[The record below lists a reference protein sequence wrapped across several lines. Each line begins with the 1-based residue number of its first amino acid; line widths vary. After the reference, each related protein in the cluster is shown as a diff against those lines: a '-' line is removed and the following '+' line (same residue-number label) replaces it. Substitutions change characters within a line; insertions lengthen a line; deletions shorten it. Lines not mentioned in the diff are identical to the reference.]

1 MKKII
6 SSVLA
11 FVMIAGLF
19 ALIPLPAV
27 AADTT
32 QSTTEV
38 GKVEAGYKP
47 VGTAITTAEE
57 FAAMEAN
64 GNYYLAKDIAIDASY
79 ATAFTGVFDGNGH
92 TVTISAPMFTKLNG
106 TVKNLTI
113 EGSASQTGT
122 VNAIE
127 SYVAAIAR
135 GTDKNVSVL
144 VENVANNAT
153 ITGEYRAGG
162 LIGQV
167 FAGSNAKFIN
177 CVNNGKI
184 TGTNMVGGIIAY
196 VQGYVLEMRD
206 CVNNGDV
213 SIVAGKDGNCGGLV
227 GRHGDDTLYDTNS
240 AIDAERFAN
249 IVNCKNI
256 GDVSSSTQAGGI
268 IGHAR
273 SATINIAY
281 CVNEGNIT
289 SNNGQAAGIAANVG
303 STKKVTEK
311 DDDGNDAEVTKYMLV
326 TLNVTNCV
334 NTGNVTMKA
343 TSLKSTDTKLASG
356 IVGYV
361 FGSGKV
367 GFCRIDKCINLGTVS
382 STWFA
387 SQLLGYSNSTK
398 NTLKNSIAAGKVEKY
413 NNATKAMTVV
423 FGLSNAKSANYP
435 VSNLYYLENDGTEY
449 YSYSTGTASNRV
461 KLATYLNDNKDKGK
475 ITTFTA
481 AELAS
486 GKIGAQFNKLV
497 NREMLYQNIGTDAA
511 PTTDSTH
518 AKIDVATKKSVKSA
532 ADFAAMEVDGNYIL
546 DADIVISESYGTFSG
561 TFDGNGHTVTTT
573 VPLFNKL
580 RGATVKNLVIEGNIN
595 DSENNRVGALSMNAS
610 KFTVENV
617 INNANIKSTYNK
629 QKSVKQK
636 DGTYKDEDDPFY
648 GGGLIG
654 AANEDEGYAYAHEY
668 SYFTNCI
675 NNGSV
680 TYENN
685 DFTTGAPRV
694 AGLVGNVARYQ
705 HAVYTNCTN
714 NGNVTVN
721 TSKLTVAPYIGGIS
735 GSSFGGEFY
744 NCINNGDLY
753 SDATALMGGILA
765 VGSPSVQNTDQSS
778 TAVGCVNTGNLT
790 IKAGK
795 GSGTIGGIFGNC
807 GNTNP
812 TKSAHTVYTVEKCVN
827 FGTLTSDGD
836 KVGAM
841 IGYVWGNNN
850 IVNYSYGVVR
860 GCVNA
865 GKLVGTKSEKA
876 SNPQLTARAAFIS
889 HFIGYVNANRT
900 IIENSYGLGTL
911 ENANDEYNVIFGL
924 SGDTATAFKVN
935 NIFLAPNDGTTN
947 YSYALD
953 AMVDGPE
960 KDENNQPIKVLDDRS
975 RNRLDLFNEKV
986 AGKVTVLTTEELA
999 SGKVTYTCNELLGK
1013 RFFYQN
1019 LGVDAA
1025 PTVDRTHAPVNLYG
1039 SKYFNINEG
1048 GASVRVVGDSATVG
1062 VRFRSLIKKDIFDA
1076 MKADVAEIG
1085 VIIAPKAI
1093 ADAAGEMT
1101 FEALDAYKAASGKT
1115 NVYLTLKRSGEYAT
1129 SFSDEELSD
1138 GAYAIKGSLV
1148 NVKNASME
1156 FTAVGYVKLADGTV
1170 FYGSTDTNSAKAV
1183 ATDAVADT
1191 KSAAEA
1197 EYMYEVA
1204 EGVFSPY
1211 TKEAYENLKALAN
1224 AK

>member
-11 FVMIAGLF
+11 FVMIAGIF

-27 AADTT
+27 AADTM
-32 QSTTEV
+32 QRTTEV
-38 GKVEAGYKP
+38 GKVEAGYTP
-47 VGTAITTAEE
+47 TGTAITTAAE

-64 GNYYLAKDIAIDASY
+64 GNYYLDANITIDASY

-167 FAGSNAKFIN
+167 FAGSNARFVN
-177 CVNNGKI
+177 CVNNGKV

-196 VQGYVLEMRD
+196 VQGYVLEMLD

-213 SIVAGKDGNCGGLV
+213 GSSGNCGGLV
-227 GRHGDDTLYDTNS
+227 GRFGEDK
-240 AIDAERFAN
+240 AITDGTRFVN
-249 IVNCKNI
+249 IINCKNT
-256 GDVSSSTQAGGI
+256 GAVSSSAMAGGI
-268 IGHAR
+268 LGHAR
-273 SATINIAY
+273 GATANIAY
-281 CVNEGNIT
+281 CVNEGAIT
-289 SNNGQAAGIAANVG
+289 SNSVTAAGIVSSVG
-303 STKKVTEK
+303 TS
-311 DDDGNDAEVTKYMLV
+311 AYLC

-334 NTGNVTMKA
+334 NTGNVTMTAASPKD
-343 TSLKSTDTKLASG
+343 SMLASG

-361 FGSGKV
+361 YGAGV

-413 NNATKAMTVV
+413 NNAAKAMTVV
-423 FGLSNAKSANYP
+423 FGLSSAKSTDYT
-435 VSNLYYLENDGTEY
+435 VSNLSYLENDGTEY
-449 YSYSTGTASNRV
+449 YSYATAAKNASNRIT
-461 KLATYLNDNKDKGK
+461 LATYRENNAGN

-497 NREMLYQNIGTDAA
+497 NRDLLYQNIGTDAA
-511 PTTDSTH
+511 PTTNSTH
-518 AKIDVATKKSVKSA
+518 ARIELPVAKQSVKSA
-532 ADFAAMEVDGNYIL
+532 ADFATMKADGYYVL
-546 DADIVISESYGTFSG
+546 EEDIVISESYGTFSG

-580 RGATVKNLVIEGNIN
+580 RGATVKNLVITGEI
-595 DSENNRVGALSMNAS
+595 VGTGSTGGLSSNAS
-610 KFTVENV
+610 KIRVENV
-617 INNANIKSTYNK
+617 INNANVSSTGDSAY
-629 QKSVKQK
+629 V
-636 DGTYKDEDDPFY
+636 
-648 GGGLIG
+648 GGLIG
-654 AANEDEGYAYAHEY
+654 AVNTDEGTAYAHEY
-668 SYFTNCI
+668 DYFTGCV
-675 NNGSV
+675 NNGNLSASIG
-680 TYENN
+680 T
-685 DFTTGAPRV
+685 PRV
-694 AGLVGNVARYQ
+694 GGLVGNAAKYQ
-705 HAVYTNCTN
+705 HCVYTDCVN
-714 NGNVTVN
+714 NGNVTV
-721 TSKLTVAPYIGGIS
+721 SGSSLSGSPYVAGIA

-753 SDATALMGGILA
+753 SDATAWMGGILA

-790 IKAGK
+790 IKADK
-795 GSGTIGGIFGNC
+795 KAGTIGGIFGVC
-807 GNTNP
+807 GTGALSGS
-812 TKSAHTVYTVEKCVN
+812 TRAVYTVEKCVN
-827 FGTLTSDGD
+827 LGNLTSDGERI
-836 KVGAM
+836 GGM
-841 IGYVWGNNN
+841 IGYIWGSNNA
-850 IVNYSYGVVR
+850 VNYSYGVVR

-876 SNPQLTARAAFIS
+876 SNLLTARAAFIS
-889 HFIGYVNANRT
+889 HFIGYVNAYRT
-900 IIENSYGLGTL
+900 VIENSYGLGTL
-911 ENANDEYNVIFGL
+911 ENTNDNYNVIFGL
-924 SGDTATAFKVN
+924 SSDKAAAFKVN

-953 AMVDGPE
+953 AMVDGS
-960 KDENNQPIKVLDDRS
+960 LDDRS
-975 RNRLDLFNEKV
+975 RNRLDLFNENV
-986 AGKVTVLTTEELA
+986 AGKVTVLTEDDLA
-999 SGKVTYTCNELLGK
+999 GGKVTYTCNELLGK

-1019 LGVDAA
+1019 LGKDAA
-1025 PTVDRTHAPVNLYG
+1025 PTTDKTHAPVNLYG
-1039 SKYFNINEG
+1039 GKYFNINEG
-1048 GASVRVVGDSATVG
+1048 GASVRVVGDSSTVG
-1062 VRFRSLIKKDIFDA
+1062 VRFRSLIKKDVFDA
-1076 MKADVAEIG
+1076 MKADVAEVG

-1101 FEALDAYKAASGKT
+1101 FEALEAYKAASGKT

>member
-27 AADTT
+27 AADAT

-38 GKVEAGYKP
+38 GKVEAGYTP
-47 VGTAITTAEE
+47 TGTAVTTAAE

-92 TVTISAPMFTKLNG
+92 TVTISVPMFTKLNG

-167 FAGSNAKFIN
+167 FAGSNARLVN
-177 CVNNGKI
+177 CVNNGTV
-184 TGTNMVGGIIAY
+184 TGTNMVGGLLGY
-196 VQGYVLEMRD
+196 VQGYTLEMLN

-213 SIVAGKDGNCGGLV
+213 SIVAGKNGNCGGLV
-227 GRHGDDTLYDTNS
+227 GRHGEDK
-240 AIDAERFAN
+240 AIENIRFAS
-249 IVNCKNI
+249 IVSCKNT
-256 GDVSSSTQAGGI
+256 GAVSSNTMAGGI
-268 IGHAR
+268 LGHGR
-273 SATINIAY
+273 GATINIAY

-289 SNNGQAAGIAANVG
+289 SNSNAAAGIVSSVGTAAQ
-303 STKKVTEK
+303 
-311 DDDGNDAEVTKYMLV
+311 LV
-326 TLNVTNCV
+326 TLNVANCV
-334 NTGNVTMKA
+334 NMGNVTMTAASPKD
-343 TSLKSTDTKLASG
+343 SMLASG

-361 FGSGKV
+361 YGSGV
-367 GFCRIDKCINLGTVS
+367 GRVTIDKCINLGTIS
-382 STWFA
+382 STFFA
-387 SQLLGYSNSTK
+387 SQLLGYSNNK
-398 NTLKNSIAAGKVEKY
+398 ANTIKNSIAAGKVEKY
-413 NNATKAMTVV
+413 NDATTTLPVV
-423 FGLSNAKSANYP
+423 FGLSSAPSVDYKI
-435 VSNLYYLENDGTEY
+435 SNLYYLENDGTGY
-449 YSYSTGTASNRV
+449 YSYAIAEKNSANRIT
-461 KLATYLNDNKDKGK
+461 LADFLANEAHNGK
-475 ITTFTA
+475 ITLFSA

-486 GKIGAQFNKLV
+486 GKVGAQFNKLV

-532 ADFAAMEVDGNYIL
+532 ADFAAMEADGNYIL

-580 RGATVKNLVIEGNIN
+580 RGATVKNLVITGEITGTG
-595 DSENNRVGALSMNAS
+595 STGGLSANAS
-610 KFTVENV
+610 KIRVKNV
-617 INNANIKSTYNK
+617 INNATVSSTGNNAYVGGIIGACN
-629 QKSVKQK
+629 QD
-636 DGTYKDEDDPFY
+636 DGT
-648 GGGLIG
+648 
-654 AANEDEGYAYAHEY
+654 NYAHEY
-668 SYFTNCI
+668 SYFTGCI
-675 NNGSV
+675 NNGMLSANIGTPRVGGIVGNAAKYQHCVYTECINNGKVSV
-680 TYENN
+680 TGEQLS
-685 DFTTGAPRV
+685 GAPYV
-694 AGLVGNVARYQ
+694 AGIA
-705 HAVYTNCTN
+705 
-714 NGNVTVN
+714 
-721 TSKLTVAPYIGGIS
+721 

-744 NCINNGDLY
+744 NCVNNGDLY
-753 SDATALMGGILA
+753 SDAAAWMGGILA

-790 IKAGK
+790 INAGK
-795 GSGTIGGIFGNC
+795 GTGTVGGIFGTC
-807 GNTNP
+807 GTGSLSGGS
-812 TKSAHTVYTVEKCVN
+812 TRAIYTVEKCVN
-827 FGTLTSDGD
+827 LGTLTSDGERT
-836 KVGAM
+836 GAM
-841 IGYVWGNNN
+841 IGYAWGSNN

-900 IIENSYGLGTL
+900 VIENSYGLGTL
-911 ENANDEYNVIFGL
+911 ENTNDNYNVIFGL
-924 SGDTATAFKVN
+924 SGDTATAFKVS

-975 RNRLDLFNEKV
+975 RNRLALDDEKV

-999 SGKVTYTCNELLGK
+999 SGKVTYTCNKLLGK

-1019 LGVDAA
+1019 LGTDAA

-1048 GASVRVVGDSATVG
+1048 GASVRVVGDSSTVG

-1129 SFSDEELSD
+1129 SFSDEELIN

-1156 FTAVGYVKLADGTV
+1156 FTAVGYVKLTDGTV

>member
-47 VGTAITTAEE
+47 VGTAITTAEG

-64 GNYYLAKDIAIDASY
+64 GNYYLDANITIDASY

-167 FAGSNAKFIN
+167 FAGSNARLVN
-177 CVNNGKI
+177 CVNNGTV
-184 TGTNMVGGIIAY
+184 TGTNMVGGLLGY
-196 VQGYVLEMRD
+196 VQGYTLEMLN

-213 SIVAGKDGNCGGLV
+213 SIVAGKNGNCGGLV
-227 GRHGDDTLYDTNS
+227 GRHGEDK
-240 AIDAERFAN
+240 AIEATRFAN
-249 IVNCKNI
+249 IINCKNT
-256 GDVSSSTQAGGI
+256 GDVSSNTMAGGI
-268 IGHAR
+268 LGHAR
-273 SATINIAY
+273 GATMNIAY

-289 SNNGQAAGIAANVG
+289 SNSNAAAGIVSSVGTAAQ
-303 STKKVTEK
+303 
-311 DDDGNDAEVTKYMLV
+311 LV
-326 TLNVTNCV
+326 TLNVANCV
-334 NTGNVTMKA
+334 NTGNVTMTAASPKD
-343 TSLKSTDTKLASG
+343 SMLASG

-361 FGSGKV
+361 YGSGV
-367 GFCRIDKCINLGTVS
+367 GRVIIDKCINLGTIS
-382 STWFA
+382 STFFA
-387 SQLLGYSNSTK
+387 SQLLGYSNNK
-398 NTLKNSIAAGKVEKY
+398 ANTIKNSIAAGKVEKY
-413 NNATKAMTVV
+413 NGATTTLPVV
-423 FGLSNAKSANYP
+423 FGLSSAPSVDYKI
-435 VSNLYYLENDGTEY
+435 SNLYYLENDGTGY
-449 YSYSTGTASNRV
+449 YSYAIAEKNSANRIT
-461 KLATYLNDNKDKGK
+461 LADFLANEAHNGK
-475 ITTFTA
+475 ITLFSA

-486 GKIGAQFNKLV
+486 GKVGAQFNKLV

-532 ADFAAMEVDGNYIL
+532 ADFATMEADGYYVL
-546 DADIVISESYGTFSG
+546 EADIEISESYGTFHG

-580 RGATVKNLVIEGNIN
+580 RGATVKNLVITGEITGTG
-595 DSENNRVGALSMNAS
+595 STGGLSANAS
-610 KFTVENV
+610 KIRVKNV
-617 INNANIKSTYNK
+617 INNATVSSTGNNAY
-629 QKSVKQK
+629 V
-636 DGTYKDEDDPFY
+636 
-648 GGGLIG
+648 GGLIG
-654 AANEDEGYAYAHEY
+654 AVNTDEGTAYAHEY
-668 SYFTNCI
+668 DYFTGCVNNGNLSASIGTPRVGGLVGNAAKYQHCVYTECI
-675 NNGSV
+675 NNGKVSV
-680 TYENN
+680 TGEQLS
-685 DFTTGAPRV
+685 GAPYV
-694 AGLVGNVARYQ
+694 AGIA
-705 HAVYTNCTN
+705 
-714 NGNVTVN
+714 
-721 TSKLTVAPYIGGIS
+721 

-744 NCINNGDLY
+744 NCVNNGDLY
-753 SDATALMGGILA
+753 SDAAAWMGGILA

-790 IKAGK
+790 INAGK
-795 GSGTIGGIFGNC
+795 GTGTVGGIFGTC
-807 GNTNP
+807 GTGSLSGGS
-812 TKSAHTVYTVEKCVN
+812 TRAIYTVEKCVN
-827 FGTLTSDGD
+827 LGTLTSDGERT
-836 KVGAM
+836 GAM
-841 IGYVWGNNN
+841 IGYAWGSNN

-900 IIENSYGLGTL
+900 VIENSYGLGTL
-911 ENANDEYNVIFGL
+911 ENTNDNYNVIFGL
-924 SGDTATAFKVN
+924 SGDTATAFKVS

-960 KDENNQPIKVLDDRS
+960 KDDDGNPIKVLDDRS
-975 RNRLDLFNEKV
+975 RNRLALDDEKV

-999 SGKVTYTCNELLGK
+999 GGKVTYTCNELLGK

-1019 LGVDAA
+1019 LGKDAA

-1039 SKYFNINEG
+1039 DKYFNINEG
-1048 GASVRVVGDSATVG
+1048 GASVRVVGDSSTVG

-1101 FEALDAYKAASGKT
+1101 FEALEAYKAASGKT

-1183 ATDAVADT
+1183 ASAAVADT

>member
-11 FVMIAGLF
+11 FVMIAGIF

-38 GKVEAGYKP
+38 GKVEAGYTP
-47 VGTAITTAEE
+47 VGTAITTAEG

-167 FAGSNAKFIN
+167 FAGSNARLVN
-177 CVNNGKI
+177 CVNNGTV
-184 TGTNMVGGIIAY
+184 TGTNMVGGLLGY
-196 VQGYVLEMRD
+196 VQGYTLEMLN

-227 GRHGDDTLYDTNS
+227 GRHGEDK
-240 AIDAERFAN
+240 AIEATRFAN
-249 IVNCKNI
+249 IINCKNT
-256 GDVSSSTQAGGI
+256 GAVSSNTMAGGI
-268 IGHAR
+268 LGHGR
-273 SATINIAY
+273 GATINIAY

-289 SNNGQAAGIAANVG
+289 SNSNAAAGIVSSVG
-303 STKKVTEK
+303 TSKF
-311 DDDGNDAEVTKYMLV
+311 LV

-334 NTGNVTMKA
+334 NTGNVTMTAASPKD
-343 TSLKSTDTKLASG
+343 SMLASG

-361 FGSGKV
+361 YGSGV
-367 GFCRIDKCINLGTVS
+367 GRVTIDKCINLGTIS
-382 STWFA
+382 STFFA
-387 SQLLGYSNSTK
+387 SQLLGYSNNK
-398 NTLKNSIAAGKVEKY
+398 ANTIKNSIAAGKVEKY
-413 NNATKAMTVV
+413 NDATTTLPVV
-423 FGLSNAKSANYP
+423 FGLSSAPSVDYKI
-435 VSNLYYLENDGTEY
+435 SNLYYLENDGTGY
-449 YSYSTGTASNRV
+449 YSYAIAEKNSANRIT
-461 KLATYLNDNKDKGK
+461 LADFLANEAHNGK
-475 ITTFTA
+475 ITLFSA

-486 GKIGAQFNKLV
+486 GKVGAQFNKLV
-497 NREMLYQNIGTDAA
+497 NRDLLYQNIGTDAA
-511 PTTDSTH
+511 PTTNSTH
-518 AKIDVATKKSVKSA
+518 ARIELPVAKQSVKSA
-532 ADFAAMEVDGNYIL
+532 ADFATMKADGYYVL
-546 DADIVISESYGTFSG
+546 EEDIVISESYGTFSG
-561 TFDGNGHTVTTT
+561 TFDGNGHTIKTK
-573 VPLFNKL
+573 VPLFTKL
-580 RGATVKNLVIEGNIN
+580 RGATVKNLVITGEI
-595 DSENNRVGALSMNAS
+595 VGTGSTGGLSSNAS
-610 KFTVENV
+610 KIRVENV
-617 INNANIKSTYNK
+617 INNANVSSTGDSAY
-629 QKSVKQK
+629 V
-636 DGTYKDEDDPFY
+636 
-648 GGGLIG
+648 GGLIG
-654 AANEDEGYAYAHEY
+654 AVNTDEGTAYAHEY
-668 SYFTNCI
+668 DYFTGCVNNGNLSASIGTPRVGGLVGNAAKYQHCVYTECI
-675 NNGSV
+675 NNGKVSV
-680 TYENN
+680 TGEQLS
-685 DFTTGAPRV
+685 GAPYV
-694 AGLVGNVARYQ
+694 AGIA
-705 HAVYTNCTN
+705 
-714 NGNVTVN
+714 
-721 TSKLTVAPYIGGIS
+721 

-744 NCINNGDLY
+744 NCVNNGDLY
-753 SDATALMGGILA
+753 SDAAAWMGGILA

-790 IKAGK
+790 INAGK
-795 GSGTIGGIFGNC
+795 GTGTVGGIFGTC
-807 GNTNP
+807 GTGSLSGGS
-812 TKSAHTVYTVEKCVN
+812 TRAIYTVEKCVN
-827 FGTLTSDGD
+827 LGTLTSDGERT
-836 KVGAM
+836 GAM
-841 IGYVWGNNN
+841 IGYAWGSNN

-900 IIENSYGLGTL
+900 VIENSYGLGTL
-911 ENANDEYNVIFGL
+911 ENTNDNYNVIFGL
-924 SGDTATAFKVN
+924 SGDTATAFKVS

-960 KDENNQPIKVLDDRS
+960 KDENNKPIKVLDDRS
-975 RNRLDLFNEKV
+975 RNRLALDDEKV

-1019 LGVDAA
+1019 LGTDAA
-1025 PTVDRTHAPVNLYG
+1025 PTVDNTHAPVNLYG
-1039 SKYFNINEG
+1039 DKYFNINEG

-1101 FEALDAYKAASGKT
+1101 FESLEAYKAASGKT

-1183 ATDAVADT
+1183 ATAAVADT

-1197 EYMYEVA
+1197 EYMHEVA

>member
-11 FVMIAGLF
+11 FVMIAGIF

-47 VGTAITTAEE
+47 VGTAITTAAE
-57 FAAMEAN
+57 FAAMKAD

-79 ATAFTGVFDGNGH
+79 EAFTGVFDGNGH
-92 TVTISAPMFTKLNG
+92 TVTVSVPMFKKLNG
-106 TVKNLTI
+106 TVKNLTVN
-113 EGSASQTGT
+113 GSVTATGKKEH
-122 VNAIE
+122 AAA
-127 SYVAAIAR
+127 VALRA
-135 GTDKNVSVL
+135 DKGKTVL
-144 VENVANNAT
+144 VENVVNNAAVT
-153 ITGEYRAGG
+153 SAYRAGG
-162 LIGQV
+162 IFGQV
-167 FAGSNAKFIN
+167 DANSNAKFIN
-177 CVNNGKI
+177 CVNNGKV

-196 VQGYVLEMRD
+196 VQGYVLEMRN

-213 SIVAGKDGNCGGLV
+213 GSSGSCGGLV

-240 AIDAERFAN
+240 AIDDTRFAN
-249 IVNCKNI
+249 IVNCKNT

-281 CVNEGNIT
+281 CINEGNIT
-289 SNNGQAAGIAANVG
+289 SNNGHAAGIAANVG
-303 STKKVTEK
+303 STKDVEK
-311 DDDGNDAEVTKYMLV
+311 KDADGNVVKDKNGNAVQVTKYMLV

-413 NNATKAMTVV
+413 NNAAKAMTVV
-423 FGLSNAKSANYP
+423 FGLSSAKSTDYT
-435 VSNLYYLENDGTEY
+435 VSNLSYLENDGTEY
-449 YSYSTGTASNRV
+449 YSYATAAKNASNKV
-461 KLATYLNDNKDKGK
+461 PLATYLKDYAGN

-497 NREMLYQNIGTDAA
+497 NRDLLYQNIGTDAA
-511 PTTDSTH
+511 PTTNSTH
-518 AKIDVATKKSVKSA
+518 ARIELPVAKQSVKSA
-532 ADFAAMEVDGNYIL
+532 ADFATMKADGYYVL
-546 DADIVISESYGTFSG
+546 EEDIVISESYGTFNG
-561 TFDGNGHTVTTT
+561 TFDGNGHTIKTT
-573 VPLFNKL
+573 VPLFTKL
-580 RGATVKNLVIEGNIN
+580 RGATVKNLVITGEI
-595 DSENNRVGALSMNAS
+595 VGTGSTGGLSSNAS
-610 KFTVENV
+610 KIRVENV
-617 INNANIKSTYNK
+617 INNANVSSTGDSAY
-629 QKSVKQK
+629 V
-636 DGTYKDEDDPFY
+636 
-648 GGGLIG
+648 GGLIG
-654 AANEDEGYAYAHEY
+654 AVNTDEGTAYAHEY
-668 SYFTNCI
+668 DYFTGCV
-675 NNGSV
+675 NNGNLSASIG
-680 TYENN
+680 T
-685 DFTTGAPRV
+685 PRV
-694 AGLVGNVARYQ
+694 GGLVGNAAKYQ
-705 HAVYTNCTN
+705 HCVYTDCVN
-714 NGNVTVN
+714 NGNVTV
-721 TSKLTVAPYIGGIS
+721 SGSSLSGSPYVAGIA

-778 TAVGCVNTGNLT
+778 TAVGCVNKGNLT

-900 IIENSYGLGTL
+900 VIENSYGLGTL
-911 ENANDEYNVIFGL
+911 ENTNDNYNVIFGL
-924 SGDTATAFKVN
+924 SGDTATAFKVS

-960 KDENNQPIKVLDDRS
+960 KDDDGNPIKVLDDRS
-975 RNRLDLFNEKV
+975 RNRLALDDEKV

-999 SGKVTYTCNELLGK
+999 GGKVTYTCNELLGK

-1019 LGVDAA
+1019 LGKDAA
-1025 PTVDRTHAPVNLYG
+1025 PTTDKTHAPVNLYG
-1039 SKYFNINEG
+1039 GKYFNINEG

-1062 VRFRSLIKKDIFDA
+1062 VRFRSLIKKDVFDA

-1101 FEALDAYKAASGKT
+1101 FEALEAYKAASGKT

-1183 ATDAVADT
+1183 ATAAVADT

>member
-11 FVMIAGLF
+11 FVMIAGIF

-27 AADTT
+27 AADTM
-32 QSTTEV
+32 QRTTEV
-38 GKVEAGYKP
+38 GKVEAGYTP
-47 VGTAITTAEE
+47 TGTAITTAAE
-57 FAAMEAN
+57 FAAMKAN
-64 GNYYLAKDIAIDASY
+64 GNYYLAKDITINASY
-79 ATAFTGVFDGNGH
+79 ASAFSGVFDGNGH
-92 TVTISAPMFTKLNG
+92 TVTVSAPMFTTLNG

-167 FAGSNAKFIN
+167 FAGSNARFVN
-177 CVNNGKI
+177 CVNNGKV

-196 VQGYVLEMRD
+196 VQGYVLEMLD

-213 SIVAGKDGNCGGLV
+213 GSSGNCGGIV
-227 GRHGDDTLYDTNS
+227 GRFGDDTKYDKTTD
-240 AIDAERFAN
+240 AIDARRFAN
-249 IVNCKNI
+249 IVNCKNT
-256 GDVSSSTQAGGI
+256 GDVSSSSQAGGI

-289 SNNGQAAGIAANVG
+289 SNNGNAAGIAANVG
-303 STKKVTEK
+303 DMDKK
-311 DDDGNDAEVTKYMLV
+311 VTKYMLV

-334 NTGNVTMKA
+334 NTGNVTMTA
-343 TSLKSTDTKLASG
+343 ASPSGSMLASG

-361 FGSGKV
+361 YGAGV
-367 GFCRIDKCINLGTVS
+367 GFCRIDKCINLGTIS
-382 STWFA
+382 STFFA
-387 SQLLGYSNSTK
+387 SQLLGYSNSTQ

-413 NNATKAMTVV
+413 NGATTTLPVV
-423 FGLSNAKSANYP
+423 FGLSSAKPLNYKI
-435 VSNLYYLENDGTEY
+435 SNLHYLENDGTEY
-449 YSYSTGTASNRV
+449 YSYATAAKNSANRIT
-461 KLATYLNDNKDKGK
+461 LADFLANEAHNGK
-475 ITTFTA
+475 ITLFSA
-481 AELAS
+481 SELAS
-486 GKIGAQFNKLV
+486 GKVGAQFNKLV
-497 NREMLYQNIGTDAA
+497 GRDFLYQNVGTDAA

-518 AKIDVATKKSVKSA
+518 ARIELPVAKQSVKSA
-532 ADFAAMEVDGNYIL
+532 ADFAAMEADGYYVL
-546 DADIVISESYGTFSG
+546 EEDIEISESYTKDFNGI
-561 TFDGNGHTVTTT
+561 FDGNGHTITTT

-580 RGATVKNLVIEGNIN
+580 RGATVKNLVITGEI
-595 DSENNRVGALSMNAS
+595 VGTGSTGGLSSNAS
-610 KFTVENV
+610 KIRVENV
-617 INNANIKSTYNK
+617 INNANVSSTGDSAY
-629 QKSVKQK
+629 V
-636 DGTYKDEDDPFY
+636 
-648 GGGLIG
+648 GGLIG
-654 AANEDEGYAYAHEY
+654 AVNTDEGTAYAHEY
-668 SYFTNCI
+668 DYFTGCV
-675 NNGSV
+675 NNGNLSASIG
-680 TYENN
+680 T
-685 DFTTGAPRV
+685 PRV
-694 AGLVGNVARYQ
+694 GGLVGNAAKYQ
-705 HAVYTNCTN
+705 HCVYTDCVN
-714 NGNVTVN
+714 NGNVTV
-721 TSKLTVAPYIGGIS
+721 SGSSLSGSPYVAGIA

-778 TAVGCVNTGNLT
+778 TAVGCVNKGNLT

-900 IIENSYGLGTL
+900 VIENSYGLGTL
-911 ENANDEYNVIFGL
+911 ENTNDNYNVIFGL
-924 SGDTATAFKVN
+924 SGDTATAFKVS

-960 KDENNQPIKVLDDRS
+960 KDDDGNPIKVLDDRS
-975 RNRLDLFNEKV
+975 RNRLALDDEKV
-986 AGKVTVLTTEELA
+986 AGKVTVLTTEDLA
-999 SGKVTYTCNELLGK
+999 GGKVTYTCNELLGK

-1019 LGVDAA
+1019 LGKDAA

-1039 SKYFNINEG
+1039 GKYFNINEG

-1062 VRFRSLIKKDIFDA
+1062 VRFRSLIKKNIFDA

-1101 FEALDAYKAASGKT
+1101 FEALEAYKAASGKT

>member
-38 GKVEAGYKP
+38 GKVEAGYTP
-47 VGTAITTAEE
+47 VGEPIETAEQ

-64 GNYYLAKDIAIDASY
+64 GKYYLAKDIAIDASY
-79 ATAFTGVFDGNGH
+79 EAFTGVFDGNGH
-92 TVTISAPMFTKLNG
+92 TVTVSAPMFTSLNG
-106 TVKNLTI
+106 TVKNLTTV
-113 EGSASQTGT
+113 GSVSLTGT
-122 VNAIE
+122 ANEIA
-127 SYVAAIAR
+127 SCAAAIAR
-135 GTDKNVSVL
+135 GTPKNATVV

-153 ITGEYRAGG
+153 ITSAYRAGG

-167 FAGSNAKFIN
+167 FA
-177 CVNNGKI
+177 
-184 TGTNMVGGIIAY
+184 
-196 VQGYVLEMRD
+196 D
-206 CVNNGDV
+206 
-213 SIVAGKDGNCGGLV
+213 
-227 GRHGDDTLYDTNS
+227 
-240 AIDAERFAN
+240 
-249 IVNCKNI
+249 
-256 GDVSSSTQAGGI
+256 STT
-268 IGHAR
+268 
-273 SATINIAY
+273 TI
-281 CVNEGNIT
+281 
-289 SNNGQAAGIAANVG
+289 
-303 STKKVTEK
+303 
-311 DDDGNDAEVTKYMLV
+311 
-326 TLNVTNCV
+326 TNCV
-334 NTGNVTMKA
+334 NTGKVEGKNAVGGIIGYVQGKALKMNDCVNTGDIKSNDTASGGLVGYWGGQNAIAAARKA
-343 TSLKSTDTKLASG
+343 TITNCKNIGNILSNKITGGLIGDSRGAYITITECINEGSVTGGTKVAGL
-356 IVGYV
+356 VGNAGYDKYLV
-361 FGSGKV
+361 TLTVK
-367 GFCRIDKCINLGTVS
+367 KCINTGDVTLHTSKSSVNNAAGIAGYVYGSGSNGVFKMDACINFGKIT
-382 STWFA
+382 STWFG
-387 SQLLGYSNSTK
+387 SQFVGYTNNP
-398 NTLKNSIAAGKVEKY
+398 NTELKNSIAAGSV
-413 NNATKAMTVV
+413 KAADESHAVV
-423 FGLSNAKSANYP
+423 FGLGGANNSLKYK
-435 VSNLYYLENDGTEY
+435 VSNLHYLKDDGTKY
-449 YSYSTGTASNRV
+449 YSYSTTATNQVTLEDYRNND
-461 KLATYLNDNKDKGK
+461 TYKDN
-475 ITTFTA
+475 ISLFTA
-481 AELAS
+481 DDLAS
-486 GKIGAQFNKLV
+486 RKIGAMFNRFARKDL
-497 NREMLYQNIGTDAA
+497 LFQNEGESL
-511 PTTDSTH
+511 PTPDKTH
-518 AKIDVATKKSVKSA
+518 AKIPVIVKTA
-532 ADFAAMEVDGNYIL
+532 EDFAEMSSDGNCFL
-546 DADIVISESYGTFSG
+546 EADITISKSYGTFNG
-561 TFDGNGHTVTTT
+561 TFNGNGHTVKTT
-573 VPLFNKL
+573 VPLFKKL
-580 RGATVKNLVIEGNIN
+580 REATVKNLVIEGNIN

-654 AANEDEGYAYAHEY
+654 AVNEDEGTADAPEY
-668 SYFTNCI
+668 DYFTGCV

-753 SDATALMGGILA
+753 SDATAWMGGILA

-790 IKAGK
+790 IKADK
-795 GSGTIGGIFGNC
+795 KAGTIGGIFGVC
-807 GNTNP
+807 GTGALSGS
-812 TKSAHTVYTVEKCVN
+812 TRAVYTVEKCVN
-827 FGTLTSDGD
+827 LGNLTSNGERI
-836 KVGAM
+836 GGM
-841 IGYVWGNNN
+841 IGYIWGSNNA
-850 IVNYSYGVVR
+850 VNYSYGVVR

-865 GKLVGTKSEKA
+865 GKLVGTKSENA
-876 SNPQLTARAAFIS
+876 SNLLTARAAFIS

-900 IIENSYGLGTL
+900 VIENSYGLGTL
-911 ENANDEYNVIFGL
+911 ENTNDEYNVIFGL
-924 SGDTATAFKVN
+924 SSDKATAFKVS

-947 YSYALD
+947 YSYACDALD
-953 AMVDGPE
+953 KDGTT
-960 KDENNQPIKVLDDRS
+960 IIDRS
-975 RNRLDLFNEKV
+975 TNRLDLSYAED
-986 AGKVTVLTTEELA
+986 AGKVTVLTTEELVG
-999 SGKVTYTCNELLGK
+999 GKVTYTCNELLGK

-1019 LGVDAA
+1019 LGTDAA

-1039 SKYFNINEG
+1039 GKYFNINEG
-1048 GASVRVVGDSATVG
+1048 GASVRVVGDSSTVG

-1183 ATDAVADT
+1183 ATAAVADT

-1197 EYMYEVA
+1197 EYIYEVA

>member
-11 FVMIAGLF
+11 FVMIAGIF

-27 AADTT
+27 AADAT

-38 GKVEAGYKP
+38 GKVEAGYTP
-47 VGTAITTAEE
+47 TGTAITTAAE

-64 GNYYLAKDIAIDASY
+64 GKYYLAKDIAIDASY
-79 ATAFTGVFDGNGH
+79 EAFTGVFDGNGH
-92 TVTISAPMFTKLNG
+92 TVTVSAPMFTSLNG
-106 TVKNLTI
+106 TVKNLTTV
-113 EGSASQTGT
+113 GSVSLTGT
-122 VNAIE
+122 ANEIA
-127 SYVAAIAR
+127 SCAAAIAR
-135 GTDKNVSVL
+135 GTPKNATVV

-153 ITGEYRAGG
+153 ITSAYRAGG

-167 FAGSNAKFIN
+167 FADSTTTITN
-177 CVNNGKI
+177 CVNTGKVE
-184 TGTNMVGGIIAY
+184 GKNAVGGIIGY
-196 VQGYVLEMRD
+196 VQGKALKMND
-206 CVNNGDV
+206 CVNTGDIK
-213 SIVAGKDGNCGGLV
+213 SNDTASGGLV
-227 GRHGDDTLYDTNS
+227 GYWGGQN
-240 AIDAERFAN
+240 AIAAARKAT
-249 IVNCKNI
+249 ITNCKNTGNISSNKITGGLI
-256 GDVSSSTQAGGI
+256 GNSRGAYI
-268 IGHAR
+268 
-273 SATINIAY
+273 TITECI
-281 CVNEGNIT
+281 NEGNVT
-289 SNNGQAAGIAANVG
+289 GGEMVAGVVG
-303 STKKVTEK
+303 RAGAKGYLAKLT
-311 DDDGNDAEVTKYMLV
+311 
-326 TLNVTNCV
+326 VTNCV
-334 NTGNVTMKA
+334 NTGNISMTASSFSDDA
-343 TSLKSTDTKLASG
+343 TYNASG
-356 IVGYV
+356 IVGYHY
-361 FGSGKV
+361 GSGSNGV
-367 GFCRIDKCINLGTVS
+367 CAINKCINLGTVS
-382 STWFA
+382 STLFA
-387 SQLLGYSNSTK
+387 SQLLGYSNNLGNSIT
-398 NTLKNSIAAGKVEKY
+398 NSIAAGKVEKY
-413 NNATKAMTVV
+413 NNATTTLAVV
-423 FGLSNAKSANYP
+423 FGLSNAGIKDGYSSLNYTIE
-435 VSNLYYLENDGTEY
+435 NLHYLENDGTEY
-449 YSYSTGTASNRV
+449 YSYARAEANSTNRV
-461 KLATYLNDNKDKGK
+461 KLADYRTGEQYSEYHKNISL
-475 ITTFTA
+475 FTA
-481 AELAS
+481 DDLAS
-486 GKIGAQFNKLV
+486 RKIGAMFNRFARKDL
-497 NREMLYQNIGTDAA
+497 LFQNEGESL
-511 PTTDSTH
+511 PTPDKTH
-518 AKIDVATKKSVKSA
+518 AKIPVIVKTA
-532 ADFAAMEVDGNYIL
+532 EDFAEMSSDGNCFL
-546 DADIVISESYGTFSG
+546 EADITISKSYGTFNG
-561 TFDGNGHTVTTT
+561 TFNGNGHTVKTK
-573 VPLFNKL
+573 VPLFKKL
-580 RGATVKNLVIEGNIN
+580 REATVKNLVIEGNIN

-654 AANEDEGYAYAHEY
+654 AVNEDKGTADAPEY
-668 SYFTNCI
+668 DYFTGCV

-753 SDATALMGGILA
+753 SDAKAWMGGILA
-765 VGSPSVQNTDQSS
+765 VGSPSSQNADQSS

-795 GSGTIGGIFGNC
+795 ESGTIGGIFGTC
-807 GNTNP
+807 GTGSLSG
-812 TKSAHTVYTVEKCVN
+812 KAHAVYTVEKCVN
-827 FGTLTSDGD
+827 FGTLTSDGERI
-836 KVGAM
+836 GGM
-841 IGYVWGNNN
+841 IGYIFGNDNA
-850 IVNYSYGVVR
+850 VNYSYGVVR
-860 GCVNA
+860 NCVNA
-865 GKLVGTKSEKA
+865 GKLVGTKNAKTV
-876 SNPQLTARAAFIS
+876 NGLVTARAAFIS
-889 HFIGYVNANRT
+889 QFIAYVNAEST
-900 IIENSYGLGTL
+900 VIENSYGLGTL
-911 ENANDEYNVIFGL
+911 ENTNDEYNVIFGL
-924 SGDTATAFKVN
+924 SSFNPTKYKVS

-947 YSYALD
+947 YSYACDALD
-953 AMVDGPE
+953 KDGTT
-960 KDENNQPIKVLDDRS
+960 IIDRS
-975 RNRLDLFNEKV
+975 SSRLDLFNEKV
-986 AGKVTVLTTEELA
+986 AGKVTVLTTEELT

-1019 LGVDAA
+1019 LGKDAA
-1025 PTVDRTHAPVNLYG
+1025 PTTDKTHAPVNLYG

-1048 GASVRVVGDSATVG
+1048 GASVRVVGDSSTVG

-1129 SFSDEELSD
+1129 SFSDEELIN

-1156 FTAVGYVKLADGTV
+1156 FTAVGYVKLTDGTV

-1183 ATDAVADT
+1183 ATAAVADT

>member
-11 FVMIAGLF
+11 FVMIAGIF

-47 VGTAITTAEE
+47 VGTAITTAAE
-57 FAAMEAN
+57 FAAMKAD

-79 ATAFTGVFDGNGH
+79 EAFTGVFDGNGH

-213 SIVAGKDGNCGGLV
+213 SIVAGKNGNCGGLV
-227 GRHGDDTLYDTNS
+227 GRHGEDK
-240 AIDAERFAN
+240 AIEATRFAN
-249 IVNCKNI
+249 IINCKNT
-256 GDVSSSTQAGGI
+256 GAVSSNTIAGGI
-268 IGHAR
+268 LGYGLG
-273 SATINIAY
+273 ATINIAY

-289 SNNGQAAGIAANVG
+289 SNNGRAAGIVGYVG
-303 STKKVTEK
+303 S
-311 DDDGNDAEVTKYMLV
+311 GSYLV
-326 TLNVTNCV
+326 KLNVTNCV
-334 NTGNVTMKA
+334 NTGNITMTA
-343 TSLKSTDTKLASG
+343 ASPSDSMLASG
-356 IVGYV
+356 IIGYAW
-361 FGSGKV
+361 GSGSN
-367 GFCRIDKCINLGTVS
+367 GFCLIDKCINLGTVS

-387 SQLLGYSNSTK
+387 SQLLGYSNSTS

-413 NNATKAMTVV
+413 NGATTTLPVV
-423 FGLSNAKSANYP
+423 FGLSSVDSLKYKI
-435 VSNLYYLENDGTEY
+435 SNLYYLENDGTEY
-449 YSYSTGTASNRV
+449 YSYAIDEKYSANRIT
-461 KLATYLNDNKDKGK
+461 LADFLANEANNGK
-475 ITTFTA
+475 ITLFSA

-497 NREMLYQNIGTDAA
+497 NRELLYQNIGTDAA

-518 AKIDVATKKSVKSA
+518 ATIDYATKKSVKSA
-532 ADFAAMEVDGNYIL
+532 ADFAAMEADGNYIL

-561 TFDGNGHTVTTT
+561 TFDGNGHTVKTT
-573 VPLFNKL
+573 VSLFTKL
-580 RGATVKNLVIEGNIN
+580 KGATVKNLVIEGEIKSATAYA
-595 DSENNRVGALSMNAS
+595 DFDAVGALADNAS
-610 KFTVENV
+610 SVTVKNV
-617 INNANIKSTYNK
+617 INKANINIS
-629 QKSVKQK
+629 SSAK
-636 DGTYKDEDDPFY
+636 DAYV
-648 GGGLIG
+648 GGLIG
-654 AANEDEGYAYAHEY
+654 ACNQDGGKAYAHEY
-668 SYFTNCI
+668 SYFTGCVNYG
-675 NNGSV
+675 NLTVSV
-680 TYENN
+680 SPS
-685 DFTTGAPRV
+685 ARV
-694 AGLVGNVARYQ
+694 AGMVGNVAKYQ
-705 HAVYTNCTN
+705 HGVYTDCVNY
-714 NGNVTVN
+714 GDITV
-721 TSKLTVAPYIGGIS
+721 SAKGSPYVAGIA

-744 NCINNGDLY
+744 NCVNNGDLY
-753 SDATALMGGILA
+753 SDAAAHMGGIL
-765 VGSPSVQNTDQSS
+765 GRGTPSAQSTDQSS

-790 IKAGK
+790 
-795 GSGTIGGIFGNC
+795 GSGTLGGIFGHC
-807 GNTNP
+807 GIDPKT
-812 TKSAHTVYTVEKCVN
+812 TITHAVYTTEKCVN
-827 FGTLTSDGD
+827 LGTLTSDGTQI
-836 KVGAM
+836 GAM
-841 IGYVWGNNN
+841 IGYVYGNNN
-850 IVNYSYGVVR
+850 VVKYSYGVVR

-865 GKLVGTKSEKA
+865 GKLVGTK
-876 SNPQLTARAAFIS
+876 NVNTTGLTTARAAFIS

-900 IIENSYGLGTL
+900 VIENSYGLGTL
-911 ENANDEYNVIFGL
+911 ENTNDEYNVIFGL
-924 SGDTATAFKVN
+924 SGDTATAFKVS

-947 YSYALD
+947 YSYACDALD
-953 AMVDGPE
+953 KDGTT
-960 KDENNQPIKVLDDRS
+960 IIDRS
-975 RNRLDLFNEKV
+975 TNRLDLFNEKV

-999 SGKVTYTCNELLGK
+999 GGKVTYTCNELLGK

-1019 LGVDAA
+1019 LGKDAA

-1039 SKYFNINEG
+1039 GKYFNINEG
-1048 GASVRVVGDSATVG
+1048 GASVRVVGDSSTVG

-1101 FEALDAYKAASGKT
+1101 FEALEAYKAASGKT

>member
-38 GKVEAGYKP
+38 GKVEAGYTP
-47 VGTAITTAEE
+47 VGTAITTAAE

-92 TVTISAPMFTKLNG
+92 TVTISVPMFTKLNG

-122 VNAIE
+122 KNAIE

-167 FAGSNAKFIN
+167 FAGSNARLVN
-177 CVNNGKI
+177 CVNNGTV
-184 TGTNMVGGIIAY
+184 TGTNMVGGLLGYI
-196 VQGYVLEMRD
+196 QGYTLEMLN

-227 GRHGDDTLYDTNS
+227 GRHGEDKAIEDT
-240 AIDAERFAN
+240 RFAN
-249 IVNCKNI
+249 IINCKNT
-256 GDVSSSTQAGGI
+256 GAVSSNTIAGGI
-268 IGHAR
+268 LGYGLG
-273 SATINIAY
+273 ATINIAY

-289 SNNGQAAGIAANVG
+289 SNNGRAAGIVGYVG
-303 STKKVTEK
+303 S
-311 DDDGNDAEVTKYMLV
+311 GSYLV
-326 TLNVTNCV
+326 KLNVTNCV
-334 NTGNVTMKA
+334 NTGNITMTA
-343 TSLKSTDTKLASG
+343 ASPSGSMLASG
-356 IVGYV
+356 IIGYAW
-361 FGSGKV
+361 GSGSN
-367 GFCRIDKCINLGTVS
+367 GFCLIDKCINLGTVS

-387 SQLLGYSNSTK
+387 SQLLGYSNSTS

-413 NNATKAMTVV
+413 NGATTTLPVV
-423 FGLSNAKSANYP
+423 FGLSSVDSLKYKI
-435 VSNLYYLENDGTEY
+435 SNLYYLENDGTEY
-449 YSYSTGTASNRV
+449 YSYAIDEKYSANRIT
-461 KLATYLNDNKDKGK
+461 LADFLANEANNGK
-475 ITTFTA
+475 ITLFSA

-497 NREMLYQNIGTDAA
+497 NRELLYQNIGTDAA

-518 AKIDVATKKSVKSA
+518 ATIDYATKKSVKSA
-532 ADFAAMEVDGNYIL
+532 ADFATMEADGNYIL

-561 TFDGNGHTVTTT
+561 TFDGNGHTVKTT
-573 VPLFNKL
+573 VSLFTKL
-580 RGATVKNLVIEGNIN
+580 KGATVKNLVIKGEIKSATAYA
-595 DSENNRVGALSMNAS
+595 DFDAVGALADNAS
-610 KFTVENV
+610 SVTVKNV
-617 INNANIKSTYNK
+617 INKANINIS
-629 QKSVKQK
+629 SSAK
-636 DGTYKDEDDPFY
+636 DAYV
-648 GGGLIG
+648 GGLIG
-654 AANEDEGYAYAHEY
+654 ACNQDGGKAYAHEY
-668 SYFTNCI
+668 SYFTGCVNYG
-675 NNGSV
+675 NLTVSV
-680 TYENN
+680 SPS
-685 DFTTGAPRV
+685 ARV
-694 AGLVGNVARYQ
+694 AGMVGNVAKYQ
-705 HAVYTNCTN
+705 HGVYTDCVNY
-714 NGNVTVN
+714 GDITV
-721 TSKLTVAPYIGGIS
+721 SAKDSPYVAGIA

-744 NCINNGDLY
+744 NCVNNGDLY
-753 SDATALMGGILA
+753 SDAAAHMGGIL
-765 VGSPSVQNTDQSS
+765 GRGTPSAQSTDQSS

-790 IKAGK
+790 IKAGT
-795 GSGTIGGIFGNC
+795 GSGTLGGIFGQC
-807 GNTNP
+807 GIDPKT
-812 TKSAHTVYTVEKCVN
+812 TITHAVYTTEKCVN
-827 FGTLTSDGD
+827 LGTLTSDGTQI
-836 KVGAM
+836 GAM
-841 IGYVWGNNN
+841 IGYVYGNNN
-850 IVNYSYGVVR
+850 VVKYSYGVVR

-865 GKLVGTKSEKA
+865 GKLVGTK
-876 SNPQLTARAAFIS
+876 NVNTTGLTTARAAFIS

-900 IIENSYGLGTL
+900 VIENSYGLGTL
-911 ENANDEYNVIFGL
+911 ENTNDEYNVIFGL
-924 SGDTATAFKVN
+924 SGDKATAFKVS
-935 NIFLAPNDGTTN
+935 NIFLAPDDGTTN

-953 AMVDGPE
+953 TATA
-960 KDENNQPIKVLDDRS
+960 DRS
-975 RNRLDLFNEKV
+975 TNRLDLFNEKV

-1019 LGVDAA
+1019 LGTDAA
-1025 PTVDRTHAPVNLYG
+1025 PTTDKTHAPVNLYG
-1039 SKYFNINEG
+1039 DKYFNINEG
-1048 GASVRVVGDSATVG
+1048 GASVRVVGDSSTVG